1 MSVAEVN
8 DETVAKVVNVA
19 DVKDKKTR
27 NLFFTL
33 NNYTE
38 DDYNEI
44 KEWIDKLAAEE
55 KYGIVCKETAP
66 TTGTPH
72 LHGYLEFKNDMRW
85 GTLKNILPRA
95 NLQKRKGK
103 PHQVIAYCK
112 KDGSYYENG
121 TPSKQGQRTDIDDA
135 ADLIKQGKSIKEVAN
150 EYPSTYIKFHK
161 GLERLKALQFT
172 NRSERPKVF
181 WYWGTSG
188 TGKTYTAVKAHKTHR
203 S

>member
-72 LHGYLEFKNDMRW
+72 LHGYLEF
-85 GTLKNILPRA
+85 
-95 NLQKRKGK
+95 
-103 PHQVIAYCK
+103 
-112 KDGSYYENG
+112 S
-121 TPSKQGQRTDIDDA
+121 
-135 ADLIKQGKSIKEVAN
+135 
-150 EYPSTYIKFHK
+150 
-161 GLERLKALQFT
+161 
-172 NRSERPKVF
+172 NRS
-181 WYWGTSG
+181 
-188 TGKTYTAVKAHKTHR
+188 
-203 S
+203 